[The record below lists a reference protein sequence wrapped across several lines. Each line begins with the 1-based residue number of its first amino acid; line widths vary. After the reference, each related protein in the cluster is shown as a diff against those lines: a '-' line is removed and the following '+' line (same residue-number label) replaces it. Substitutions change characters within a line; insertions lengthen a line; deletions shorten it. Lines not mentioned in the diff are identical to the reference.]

1 MYHRVLQVGDLG
13 LRRCSATVMNSLV
26 ASSKCLRFK
35 LPDPGFAWESG
46 GSDWHWSWR
55 SLGQWFGR
63 NKIELGVV
71 VLLTILAGILRVY
84 RLADLPGGLHGDE
97 ALTGLDARRVIDEGW
112 IGPYVGSALGQPTGP
127 IYFTAF
133 VFKLA
138 GESLFTLH
146 LSMALLGIVTI
157 PAAYVMFRM
166 SFGQWV
172 AVLGTIALTFSYWH
186 LFFSRSAFM
195 LISMPLMTV
204 LAASTV
210 LMAIRSKRLPA
221 WLFAGAVLGLG
232 VYSYNGYAMFVAAI
246 AVLLIV
252 MIIPGRNQLGHYTRG
267 SAILI
272 AGFLVTAFPLL
283 QVVYADPN
291 FYFQHHRM
299 VSVLQEPNYQA
310 AETLGERIQYFGGR
324 AWDAARLPLRNP
336 EIDYVD
342 GLGGRGALQPILGWL
357 AYAGFLISVTRWR
370 SPPHLLMAV
379 VFVLGL
385 ATMMLG
391 TDDLGEF
398 RRPFVIV
405 PFVYGLAGVAVATGG
420 GYAARLVGGRAG
432 RLIGYGGGTATIFVA
447 ALLSAWTY
455 FGEVAHEEHLDWV
468 YASDLVDAL
477 NDAHTHGDPG
487 TVYFYSDRWSYD
499 YETRRFLYPDTPGI
513 DRSNAFGEFSL
524 QRLSEGPV
532 TYILLPPYTG
542 NLNALMTLHPGGDVS
557 EARTADGAR
566 RFVNYHLRSVGGR
579 AYG

>member
-1 MYHRVLQVGDLG
+1 MRPVVTLSRGI
-13 LRRCSATVMNSLV
+13 
-26 ASSKCLRFK
+26 RFK
-35 LPDPGFAWESG
+35 LPDPGLAWEVQ
-46 GSDWHWSWR
+46 GSDWRWLWRRVGSWIA
-55 SLGQWFGR
+55 QH
-63 NKIELGVV
+63 KAELGVV
-71 VLLTILAGILRVY
+71 AILTIVAGILRIY

-133 VFKLA
+133 VFRLA
-138 GESLFTLH
+138 GESLVTLH
-146 LSMALLGIVTI
+146 LSMAILSIVTI
-157 PAAYVMFRM
+157 PAAYLMFRI
-166 SFGQWV
+166 SFGRWV

-195 LISMPLMTV
+195 LISMPLMTA

-210 LMAIRSKRLPA
+210 LTAIRSKRLLA

-232 VYSYNGYAMFVAAI
+232 VYSYNGYVMFVAAI
-246 AVLLIV
+246 AVLLV
-252 MIIPGRNQLGHYTRG
+252 VVIIPGRDQLGYYTKG

-283 QVVYADPN
+283 QVVYTDPD

-299 VSVLQEPNYQA
+299 VSVLREPSYQA
-310 AETLGERIQYFGGR
+310 AETLGEKIQYFGGR

-342 GLGGRGALQPILGWL
+342 GLGGRGALHPIMGWL
-357 AYAGFLISVTRWR
+357 AYAGFLIAVTRWR

-391 TDDLGEF
+391 TEDLGEF
-398 RRPFVIV
+398 RRPFMIV

-420 GYAARLVGGRAG
+420 GYAARLIGGRAG
-432 RLIGYGGGTATIFVA
+432 HLVGYGVGTAAIVVA

-477 NDAHTHGDPG
+477 DEAHTYGNPG
-487 TVYFYSDRWSYD
+487 TIYFYSDRWSYN

-513 DRSNAFGEFSL
+513 DRSNTFGEFSL
-524 QRLSEGPV
+524 QRLNEGPV
-532 TYILLPPYTG
+532 IYVLLPPYIG
-542 NLNALMTLHPGGDVS
+542 NLNALMTLYPGGDVS
-557 EARTADGAR
+557 EARTADDAR
-566 RFVNYHLRSVGGR
+566 RFATYHLRSVGGR
-579 AYG
+579 SYG